1 VRWSLSLLV
10 VLLSSAVLVPGILAQ
25 GAKAGHQH
33 RLTHGRAGI
42 AGTVTVTGCQT
53 YAVGTEGSTAS
64 TCKGDFRPASG
75 DDALRGLRLA
85 GSRVW
90 LLPALLGGLLAL
102 IEVAVLVLVL
112 WGPAIARSARR

>member
-25 GAKAGHQH
+25 GAKAGRQH

-53 YAVGTEGSTAS
+53 YAVGTEGSTSS

-75 DDALRGLRLA
+75 GDALRGLRLA
-85 GSRVW
+85 GGWYERPGV
-90 LLPALLGGLLAL
+90 
-102 IEVAVLVLVL
+102 V
-112 WGPAIARSARR
+112 